1 MGSKG
6 VIQEYI
12 TDINFAVL
20 GYRIYTYSQN
30 MKKKAL
36 KVVIIKEL

>member
-1 MGSKG
+1 MVSKG
-6 VIQEYI
+6 VIQEHI

-30 MKKKAL
+30 MKKKGL
-36 KVVIIKEL
+36 MIVIIEGK